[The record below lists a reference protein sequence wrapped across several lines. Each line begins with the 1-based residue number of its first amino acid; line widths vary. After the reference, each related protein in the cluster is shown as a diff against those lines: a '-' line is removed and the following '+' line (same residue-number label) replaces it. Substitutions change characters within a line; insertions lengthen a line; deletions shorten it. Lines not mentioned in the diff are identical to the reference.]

1 MKTQVAQG
9 QNNKSQ
15 SLVNEACQKVN
26 ANKPTFQFIDRRS
39 ETIRQKRFQE
49 IVNNSSQSKKAA
61 QLQMMFHHHALQKQA
76 LRKSPSSPVI
86 QRAGS
91 GGEKIGF
98 DKTTSVN
105 EEMTEEIR
113 KGFELLMKSWH
124 EVKKIRKKTKK
135 EIGTEM
141 ADFDEGVQED
151 SKRQTELA
159 DEKQKLSRSAYNKK
173 KKLINKKYKASSDT
187 IKQIDPGGK
196 GLTKLYYDKLV
207 TDIKE
212 EAEML
217 KEATVFKNGTLK
229 FNNDEIIYVS
239 DTKGDIQIAL
249 LKTGTAAFKA
259 SATTEKTS
267 RRVFSK
273 MGFEDET
280 TSIGDR
286 KEYVKDSRDTLTRRY
301 AFVEKNYY
309 QMMEFFM
316 TDHMTGRFQ
325 QYMMSGGDRKPG
337 VHKITTEMIKNVPKV
352 SSPQLSDTQ
361 VAVAHQ
367 MYGSLPEQRGVS
379 LSSTPKI
386 GVTYANTGGNFRTDD
401 GFKLKID
408 LARVP
413 KDILFLNHYAQGG
426 VSDMQNKDYSTTQT
440 HKGNGR
446 SYDYKYE
453 ESALHARELF
463 LEHMKPEWVVEIEHH
478 QKGAFKNREG
488 AKTVMRESEH
498 EDLLSAAKTAFGGDA
513 YEKGFEIGVREDDD
527 LDKLK
532 NNPDYKKGKGTGAM
546 VKEGHTKG
554 IQVKNQKGVSS
565 SDAAFL
571 EVMND
576 VSIQDKMSPYHLGY
590 LQARTGQAL
599 IKTVLEFKLLL
610 NSEMELSDKSGLGGT
625 YSIANNKD
633 GFIIKR
639 SYQTQMGQQKTKIT
653 TLPFKE
659 LRDASITYVKES
671 DEVEVTIDR
680 SSGDFSMLL
689 PEAQAKRFENFVNGY
704 IQKNAKRLTTEESS
718 VQGGTHAMYF
728 DAEKLKIERQF
739 LDYMGK
745 HKTKNSLIV
754 LADISSVQFERDD
767 ATITITLIHKN
778 GSYEMNVV
786 RERAVEI
793 RELLIQNNLDAKKL
807 GVIPEKQ

>member
-1 MKTQVAQG
+1 MKTQVAQA
-9 QNNKSQ
+9 QKNKSRT
-15 SLVNEACQKVN
+15 LTNAPCQKGSG
-26 ANKPTFQFIDRRS
+26 NKSTFQFVDQRS
-39 ETIRQKRFQE
+39 ETIQQKRRQE
-49 IVNNSSQSKKAA
+49 IANNSPQSKKTA
-61 QLQMMFHHHALQKQA
+61 QLQRMFHHHTAQKQVF
-76 LRKSPSSPVI
+76 RKSPSSPVI

-98 DKTTSVN
+98 DKTSSGN
-105 EEMTEEIR
+105 EQVTQEIA
-113 KGFELLMKSWH
+113 KGFKLLLESWH
-124 EVKKIRKKTKK
+124 EVKAIRKKTKK
-135 EIGTEM
+135 TIATDM

-151 SKRQTELA
+151 TKRQTELA
-159 DEKQKLSRSAYNKK
+159 DEKKKLPKSEYNKK
-173 KKLINKKYKASSDT
+173 KKLINKKYKGSLGT

-196 GLTKLYYDKLV
+196 GLSKLYYDKLV

-212 EAEML
+212 EAEIL
-217 KEATVFKNGTLK
+217 KEATAFKNGALK
-229 FNNDEIIYVS
+229 FNNDKIIYVS
-239 DTKGDIQIAL
+239 DTKGEIQIAL
-249 LKTGTAAFKA
+249 LKTGTAAFKE
-259 SATTEKTS
+259 SLTTEKTS
-267 RRVFSK
+267 RKVFSK
-273 MGFEDET
+273 MGFEDEE

-325 QYMMSGGDRKPG
+325 QYMMSGGERKPG
-337 VHKITTEMIKNVPKV
+337 VHKITTDMIKNVPKIP
-352 SSPQLSDTQ
+352 SAQLSDTQ

-379 LSSTPKI
+379 LSSTPKV

-463 LEHMKPEWVVEIEHH
+463 LEHIKPEWVVEIEHH

-488 AKTVMRESEH
+488 RKTVMRGSEH
-498 EDLLSAAKTAFGGDA
+498 EDLLSAAKMAFGGDA
-513 YEKGFEIGVREDDD
+513 YEKGFEIGIGESDD

-546 VKEGHTKG
+546 VKEGYTKG
-554 IQVKNQKGVSS
+554 TQVRNQKGVSS

-610 NSEMELSDKSGLGGT
+610 NSEMELSDKSSLGGT

-639 SYQTQMGQQKTKIT
+639 SYKTQMGQQKIKIT

-671 DEVEVTIDR
+671 EGVEVTIDR

-689 PEAQAKRFENFVNGY
+689 PEVQAKGFKRFVNQY
-704 IQKNAKRLTTEESS
+704 IQKNSKRLTTEESS
-718 VQGGTHAMYF
+718 LQGGTHAMYF
-728 DAEKLKIERQF
+728 DAENLKIERQF
-739 LDYMGK
+739 ITHMGM
-745 HKTKNSLIV
+745 HEMRNSLIV
-754 LADISSVQFERDD
+754 LADISSVQFERDE
-767 ATITITLIHKN
+767 ANIAITLTHKN

-793 RELLIQNNLDAKKL
+793 RELLIRNNLDAKKV
-807 GVIPEKQ
+807 GAVSVKK